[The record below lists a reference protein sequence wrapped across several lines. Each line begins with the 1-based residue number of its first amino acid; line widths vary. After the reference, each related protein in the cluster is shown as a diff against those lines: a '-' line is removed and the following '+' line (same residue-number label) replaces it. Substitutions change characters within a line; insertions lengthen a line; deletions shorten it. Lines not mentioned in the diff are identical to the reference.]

1 VCLGDFLELAL
12 HKLRSRIEN
21 CDQVSWLL
29 LEHVIL
35 CHLTELLV
43 ALLGPVRDLIV
54 DDVDSFEAFRQL
66 LLLLVDFTELTVEHD
81 YVRVV
86 FN

>member
-1 VCLGDFLELAL
+1 
-12 HKLRSRIEN
+12 
-21 CDQVSWLL
+21 
-29 LEHVIL
+29 
-35 CHLTELLV
+35 LTELLV